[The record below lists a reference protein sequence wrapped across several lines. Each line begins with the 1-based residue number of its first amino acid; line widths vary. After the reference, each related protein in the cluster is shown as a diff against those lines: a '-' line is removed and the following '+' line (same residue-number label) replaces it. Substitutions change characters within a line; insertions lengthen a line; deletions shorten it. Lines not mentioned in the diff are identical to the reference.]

1 MGCTWLE
8 FGIIVDENSL
18 ERKITQDYSAYEI
31 TTDVYKIIGVR
42 FLDVATSE
50 FKDVYS
56 NDLSGIELVT
66 EEIDTIRDEVDKLIG
81 GKFKR
86 HEEYVNADNTYL
98 KYFIYKSDSEYS
110 GVEVQSAL
118 PVYNKSGN
126 LIMCCN
132 TDLCVYQFASF
143 LEIKINAKTLSFDV
157 SLREPTD
164 LNRKYG
170 VPYLR
175 LLTSPSWDSALN
187 IMKTDVEGVYLYN
200 GLCYVFRYIGDSLI
214 LPEECR
220 KLYISFQKSLKT
232 IVFNKYIESIEDYSA
247 FKIIFVKTFYISKDV
262 RIEFMCSFITLLI
275 EDYLLARDQ
284 EATTNV
290 RQLHTTITNLNSAK
304 EYARVWDI
312 LNSSENKD
320 TMQSVLSKFEIKVY

>member
-1 MGCTWLE
+1 MSCTWLE

-18 ERKITQDYSAYEI
+18 ERKITQDYSAYKI
-31 TTDVYKIIGVR
+31 ATDVYKIIGVR

-66 EEIDTIRDEVDKLIG
+66 EEIDAIRDEVDKLIG

-86 HEEYVNADNTYL
+86 HDEYVNADNTYL

-110 GVEVQSAL
+110 GIEVQSAL

-132 TDLCVYQFASF
+132 TDLCVYKFSTF
-143 LEIKINAKTLSFDV
+143 LEIIIDAETLRFDISF
-157 SLREPTD
+157 SEPTD

-175 LLTSPSWDSALN
+175 RLTNVSWDNALN
-187 IMKTDVEGVYLYN
+187 LMKTDIDGVYLYN
-200 GLCYVFRYIGDSLI
+200 GFCFIYGYKEDSLI
-214 LPEECR
+214 LSDECR
-220 KLYISFQKSLKT
+220 KLYITFPKSLKT
-232 IVFNKYIESIEDYSA
+232 IVFNKDIESIEDYSA
-247 FKIIFVKTFYISKDV
+247 FKINYINTLYVSKCASIKFVCSLIILLMDDYIL
-262 RIEFMCSFITLLI
+262 E
-275 EDYLLARDQ
+275 RDQ
-284 EATTNV
+284 EATTNI
-290 RQLHTTITNLNSAK
+290 RQLHTTITSLNSAG
-304 EYARVWDI
+304 EYDRIWDT
-312 LNSSENKD
+312 LNNIENKD
-320 TMQSVLSKFEIKVY
+320 IMQSVLS

>member
-1 MGCTWLE
+1 MSCTWLE
-8 FGIIVDENSL
+8 FCIIVDENSL
-18 ERKITQDYSAYEI
+18 ERKITQDYSAYKI

-42 FLDVATSE
+42 FLDVSTSE

-86 HEEYVNADNTYL
+86 HAEYVNADNTYL

-118 PVYNKSGN
+118 PVYKKSGN

-132 TDLCVYQFASF
+132 TYLCVYQFASF
-143 LEIKINAKTLSFDV
+143 LEIKINAKTLSFDIL
-157 SLREPTD
+157 LREPTD

-175 LLTSPSWDSALN
+175 RLTNVSWDNALKL
-187 IMKTDVEGVYLYN
+187 MKTDIDGVYLYN
-200 GLCYVFRYIGDSLI
+200 GFCFVYGYKEDSLI
-214 LPEECR
+214 LSDECR
-220 KLYISFQKSLKT
+220 KLYITFPKSLKT
-232 IVFNKYIESIEDYSA
+232 IVFNKDIESIEDYSA

-290 RQLHTTITNLNSAK
+290 RQLHTTVSILNQAK
-304 EYARVWDI
+304 EYDRIWDT

-320 TMQSVLSKFEIKVY
+320 IMQSVLSKFEIKVY

>member
-1 MGCTWLE
+1 MSCTWLE

-18 ERKITQDYSAYEI
+18 ERKITQDYSAYKI

-86 HEEYVNADNTYL
+86 HDEYVNADNTYL

-132 TDLCVYQFASF
+132 TNLCVYKFSAF
-143 LEIKINAKTLSFDV
+143 LEIIIDAETLRFDISF
-157 SLREPTD
+157 SEPTD

-175 LLTSPSWDSALN
+175 RLTNVSWDNALN
-187 IMKTDVEGVYLYN
+187 LMKTDIDGVYLYN
-200 GLCYVFRYIGDSLI
+200 GFCFVYGYKEDSLI
-214 LPEECR
+214 LSDECR
-220 KLYISFQKSLKT
+220 KLYITFPKSLKT
-232 IVFNKYIESIEDYSA
+232 IVFNKDIESIEDYSA
-247 FKIIFVKTFYISKDV
+247 FKIISVKTFYISKDV

-290 RQLHTTITNLNSAK
+290 RQLHTTITSLNSAG
-304 EYARVWDI
+304 EYDRIWDT
-312 LNSSENKD
+312 LNNSENKD
-320 TMQSVLSKFEIKVY
+320 IMQSVLSKFEIKVY

>member
-1 MGCTWLE
+1 MSCTWLE

-18 ERKITQDYSAYEI
+18 ERKITQDYSAYKI

-66 EEIDTIRDEVDKLIG
+66 EEIDTISDEVDKLIG

-86 HEEYVNADNTYL
+86 HDEYVNADNTYL

-175 LLTSPSWDSALN
+175 LLTSPSWDNALN
-187 IMKTDVEGVYLYN
+187 LMKTDIEGVYLYN

-220 KLYISFQKSLKT
+220 KLYITFPKSLKT
-232 IVFNKYIESIEDYSA
+232 IVFNKDIESIEDYSA
-247 FKIIFVKTFYISKDV
+247 FKIIFVKTFYIPEDV

-275 EDYLLARDQ
+275 EDYLLVRDQ

-304 EYARVWDI
+304 EYSKIWNI
-312 LNSSENKD
+312 LNSTDNDEII
-320 TMQSVLSKFEIKVY
+320 QEVLSKFEVKVY